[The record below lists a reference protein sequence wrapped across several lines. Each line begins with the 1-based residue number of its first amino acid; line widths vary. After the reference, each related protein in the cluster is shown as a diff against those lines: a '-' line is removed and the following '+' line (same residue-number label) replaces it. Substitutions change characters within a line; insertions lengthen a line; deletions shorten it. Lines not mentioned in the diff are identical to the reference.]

1 MPEAKK
7 EAVDQGVL
15 ERLAVRGDEAIRR
28 LREEAH
34 AAEALERLTE
44 ARGRAGKVQRGV
56 LHQLNVAPLD
66 EVEAL
71 RAELDRVEKRLAKL
85 EKLAARPPT
94 KARSHDAE
102 GPAG

>member
-1 MPEAKK
+1 MAEAKK

-15 ERLAVRGDEAIRR
+15 ERLAVRGDEAIRK

-34 AAEALERLTE
+34 AADALHRLSD
-44 ARGRAGKVQRGV
+44 ARDRAGKVQRGV

-85 EKLAARPPT
+85 EKLAARPPG
-94 KARSHDAE
+94 KARAHDPE
-102 GPAG
+102 EPAA

>member
-15 ERLAVRGDEAIRR
+15 ERLAVKGDEAIRR

-71 RAELDRVEKRLAKL
+71 RAELDRMEKRLAKL
-85 EKLAARPPT
+85 EKLVARPPA